1 VTDKNTSVEGSGP
14 GLAEGPRRDPMRD
27 AGGIEGLPHAER
39 LLRLYHTLSDT
50 NEAIVRAAGERD
62 LFQRVCDIAMRLG
75 GLRVVTIARHDRK
88 RGVLVHEVASG
99 PASEAVLGSEIPV
112 DATVPTG
119 ASLGLDAFR
128 SGLPQVRNH
137 YAPDTGGLSQWKNV
151 RGPTKSEAVVL
162 LPLHRG
168 GEAIG
173 FLGIGAER
181 AGYFDPEVV
190 HLLGAMAQDISFGL
204 DHLAA
209 TEALRASEERYRS
222 LVDNLDDVVY
232 TLDETGR
239 FTFVS
244 PSVARYGFAPED
256 MIGLPF
262 ERFVQAQDLPAAAGA
277 WSESRGGRRM
287 VIDVRA
293 TDATGKT
300 RFIRGSSRPL
310 FSGGRFVG
318 QQGVLTDLTQQHEI
332 EEQLRM
338 SQKMEAIGRLAG
350 GVAHDFNNLLMV
362 ILSYTDFA
370 MDALGEE
377 DPVRADIDEAR
388 KASMRA
394 VGLTRQLLAFSRK
407 QVLRPEVLDLNTL
420 VGGLE
425 KMLRRLLGE
434 DVDLAFA
441 PGPGLGATKADAG
454 QIEQVLMNLVVN
466 ARDAM
471 PNGGSLGIA
480 TSNTDVDDDFASTH
494 IGLRPGAY
502 VKISVTDTGTGM
514 DEATQ
519 ARIFEPFFTTKAAGK
534 GTGLGLATVYG
545 IVKQSGGG
553 IWVQSELGRGTTFDI
568 FLPREG
574 TARGAEVG
582 AVSRKPGRGTE
593 TILLVED
600 EEAVRRLTQRIL
612 VAAGY
617 HVVAA
622 ASGAEALQITAEHAA
637 RIDLLVTD
645 VVMPGMN
652 GRELWERLQKLR
664 PELKVLY
671 MSGYSDDVLED
682 RGALA
687 PDTQLVGKPF
697 SADVLLRQVRVALG
711 HP

>member
-1 VTDKNTSVEGSGP
+1 MSDLETTVPEPGDDLAGTPPHGGEGGTGGGEIS
-14 GLAEGPRRDPMRD
+14 PR
-27 AGGIEGLPHAER
+27 AER
-39 LLRLYHTLSDT
+39 LRRLYLTLSDT
-50 NEAIVRAAGERD
+50 NEAIFRATSEMD
-62 LFQRVCDIAMRLG
+62 LFQRVCEIATKLG
-75 GLRVVTIARHDRK
+75 GLRVVTVALHDSE
-88 RGVLVHEVASG
+88 RGVLVYKVTAG
-99 PASEAVLGSEIPV
+99 PAAAAILNTELPI
-112 DATVPTG
+112 DASMPAGT
-119 ASLGLDAFR
+119 SLGLDAFR
-128 SGLPQVRNH
+128 LGTAQVRNDLPTNEAH
-137 YAPDTGGLSQWKNV
+137 PRWKNIAGLTNGNAGV
-151 RGPTKSEAVVL
+151 C
-162 LPLHRG
+162 LPLRRG
-168 GEAIG
+168 GEVIG
-173 FLGIGAER
+173 FLGIAAEKE
-181 AGYFDPEVV
+181 GYFDPEVV
-190 HLLGAMAQDISFGL
+190 HLLGAIAQDVSFGL

-209 TEALRASEERYRS
+209 MEALRASEERYRS

-232 TLDETGR
+232 TLDEQGR

-256 MIGLPF
+256 LVGQPF
-262 ERFVQAQDLPAAAGA
+262 DRFVHAQDLPTVATA

-287 VIDVRA
+287 LVDVRA

-300 RFIRGSSRPL
+300 RFIRGTSRPL
-310 FSGGRFVG
+310 FAGDRFVG

-370 MDALGEE
+370 MEALRDD
-377 DPVRADIDEAR
+377 DPVRADVDEAR

-420 VGGLE
+420 IGGLE

-434 DVDLAFA
+434 DVDLAFV
-441 PGPGLGATKADAG
+441 PGSGLGATKADAG

-471 PNGGSLGIA
+471 PNGGSLHIA
-480 TSNTDVDDDFASTH
+480 TCNADLDDDFASMH
-494 IGLRPGAY
+494 LGMRPGAY
-502 VKISVTDTGTGM
+502 VKITVTDTGTGM
-514 DEATQ
+514 SEATQ
-519 ARIFEPFFTTKAAGK
+519 AHIFEPFFTTKPAGK

-553 IWVQSELGRGTTFDI
+553 IWVQSEPGCGTTFDL

-574 TARGAEVG
+574 TSRVVEVG
-582 AVSRKPGRGTE
+582 AVARKPNRGTE

-622 ASGAEALQITAEHAA
+622 ASGAEALKVSADHPG
-637 RIDLLVTD
+637 RIDLLLSD

-652 GRELWERLQKLR
+652 GRELWERLRKLR
-664 PELKVLY
+664 SELKVLY
-671 MSGYSDDVLED
+671 MSGYTDDVLED
-682 RGALA
+682 RGAIG
-687 PDTQLVGKPF
+687 PDTHLVGKPF
-697 SADVLLRQVRVALG
+697 SSDVLLRQVRVTLG
-711 HP
+711 SA